1 MFENQD
7 VDFPTP
13 LFSEERHG
21 KKPILPPLQVQ
32 WSPELEKR
40 EIQEEEEEEEKEM
53 EIVAAEASS
62 RKSSGHSRKSPKTFD
77 VSHARRF
84 SKLFAH

>member
-1 MFENQD
+1 M
-7 VDFPTP
+7 
-13 LFSEERHG
+13 
-21 KKPILPPLQVQ
+21 Q

-40 EIQEEEEEEEKEM
+40 EMQEEEEEEK

-62 RKSSGHSRKSPKTFD
+62 RKSSGHSRKSPKIFD

-84 SKLFAH
+84 